1 MAKSS
6 IAEHPK
12 WETVIGLEVHCQL
25 RTLSKMFCRCENRF
39 GAPPNSLTCP
49 VCLGHPGT
57 LPVINETA
65 VEYAILAGLALDCE
79 IGRETKFDRKNYFYP
94 DQPKNY
100 QISQFDMPICLGG
113 HVRVATEGTE
123 RDIRLVRIHLE
134 EDAGKNIHAEGRPKS
149 MVDLNRAGTPLLEIV
164 SEPDIRRPLEAAEY
178 LRTLRL
184 MMLYLGI
191 SDCNMEEG
199 SLRCDC
205 NVSIRSRGSDKLE
218 TRTELKNLNSFTAVA
233 SALEY
238 EIARQIEVRESGGE
252 IVQETRLYDPDR
264 NETRSMRGKEEAH
277 DYRYFPEP
285 DLAPL
290 KIDDKR
296 LEACRAKLPR
306 LPDEVRERF
315 FGVYGLPEYDTGLLV
330 EDPAA
335 VVFFERCAELYSE
348 PKKISNWIINDLF
361 QEKNER
367 KVSFGELSLTPERLV
382 ELLETVDRKEVSHQG
397 GRDVLKRLFEQDAPV
412 AKLISELGLGMISDD
427 SVIRDAVKKAL
438 ADNPSVV
445 EDVKSGKKNAGNFL
459 MGQVMKATKGKANPG
474 EVMRLITEFTRDE

>member
-1 MAKSS
+1 MAEAS

-25 RTLSKMFCRCENRF
+25 RTRTKMFCRCENRF

-79 IGRETKFDRKNYFYP
+79 IARDTKFDRKNYFYP

-113 HVRVATEGTE
+113 RVRVVTNGTE
-123 RDIRLVRIHLE
+123 RHIRLVRIHLE
-134 EDAGKNIHAEGRPKS
+134 EDAGKNIHVEGRPES
-149 MVDLNRAGTPLLEIV
+149 LVDLNRAGTPLLEIV
-164 SEPDIRRPLEAAEY
+164 SEPDIRSPLVAAEY
-178 LRTLRL
+178 LRSLRL
-184 MMLYLGI
+184 TMLYLGI

-205 NVSIRSRGSDKLE
+205 NISIRPRGSDKLE
-218 TRTELKNLNSFTAVA
+218 TRTELKNLNSFTYAA

-238 EIARQIEVRESGGE
+238 EITRQIDVRESGGK
-252 IVQETRLYDPDR
+252 IIQETRLYDPER

-290 KIDDKR
+290 RIDDEE
-296 LEACRAKLPR
+296 LEACRSKLPR
-306 LPDEVRERF
+306 LPAEVRERF
-315 FGVYGLPEYDTGLLV
+315 LGVHGLPEYDTELLV
-330 EDPAA
+330 DDPAA
-335 VVFFERCAELYSE
+335 VAFFERCAELYSE

-361 QEKNER
+361 QERNER
-367 KVSFGELSLTPERLV
+367 KVALDELNLTPERLV
-382 ELLETVDRKEVSHQG
+382 ELLEAVDRQEVSVQG
-397 GRDVLKRLFEQDAPV
+397 GRDVLKRLFGQDAPV
-412 AKLISELGLGMISDD
+412 AQIISELGVGMISDD
-427 SVIRDAVKKAL
+427 SVIREAVKKVL
-438 ADNPSVV
+438 ADNLSVV

-459 MGQVMKATKGKANPG
+459 MGQVMKATQGKANPG
-474 EVMRLITEFTRDE
+474 EVMRLIAELTRE